1 MKNRFCRQSQ
11 PAVAKDGLPFSA
23 PVGLPVDVVNGG
35 RAWLMAMLPLSGFA
49 QEPVDADP
57 DVTIRQE
64 GDRTVEEYRVN
75 GFLYA
80 VKVTPKHGKPYFLV
94 RADGDSN
101 FVRADKP
108 DMLIP
113 AWEIF
118 SW

>member
-1 MKNRFCRQSQ
+1 ML
-11 PAVAKDGLPFSA
+11 AGLLA
-23 PVGLPVDVVNGG
+23 LV
-35 RAWLMAMLPLSGFA
+35 PLTGFA
-49 QEPVDADP
+49 QESVEGEP

-64 GDRTVEEYRVN
+64 GERTVEEYRVN

-80 VKVTPKHGKPYFLV
+80 VKIIPKTGKPYFLV

-101 FVRADKP
+101 FIRADRP